1 MDHEGSGLKQVAD
14 ELIVTRPC
22 RSRRAECKGGLAEEA
37 AALDSGGQG
46 VRGVDTTQL
55 TCS

>member
-22 RSRRAECKGGLAEEA
+22 RRRRAECKGGLAEEA